1 LSEFLGLIYLP
12 ARHKRHSPK
21 HQSWSGRAGRSPQI
35 EICCSF
41 CAQPSVANHRS
52 SPGRSH
58 RACPAGRSLCPQ
70 WELPISPLLHPGL
83 ACANAPTTI
92 RWSDACWPA
101 GSSNRDA
108 DSFVLTK
115 PVLTEPLSLTA
126 RRSAASV
133 RRGAFGPRRV
143 GRRRHWSKC
152 LMPDTADVQSG
163 PFEPGFY
170 ARIRARHYRR
180 PTTCPTGDIRR
191 GINVLLALQSQLWA
205 SRGPFSRPREHETW
219 PLPHR
224 PRV

>member
-1 LSEFLGLIYLP
+1 MRNLP
-12 ARHKRHSPK
+12 WQTIDHRRVDHTGHVRQGDRSAPK
-21 HQSWSGRAGRSPQI
+21 
-35 EICCSF
+35 
-41 CAQPSVANHRS
+41 
-52 SPGRSH
+52 
-58 RACPAGRSLCPQ
+58 

-101 GSSNRDA
+101 GSSNRGA

-115 PVLTEPLSLTA
+115 PVLTKPLSLTA

-180 PTTCPTGDIRR
+180 PTACPTGDIRR

-205 SRGPFSRPREHETW
+205 RRGPFSRPREHETW